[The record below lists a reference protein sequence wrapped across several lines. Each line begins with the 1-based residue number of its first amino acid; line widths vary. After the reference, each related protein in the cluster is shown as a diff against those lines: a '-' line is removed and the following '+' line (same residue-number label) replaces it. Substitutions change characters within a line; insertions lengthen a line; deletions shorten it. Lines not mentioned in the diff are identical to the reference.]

1 VSPPEAV
8 RGMTELDNAVFVKR
22 ATLPCLHIKA
32 ERLSSVKKALE
43 KYAVKIINFKTVQD
57 TEKAGYKCVVLNPSL
72 VSSFKDL
79 QDVESTLTENEVEA
93 GDLVDQQFTLDG
105 SNWKPHEKL
114 KSILPEDEESVTGF
128 SRIGHVV
135 HLNLKDN
142 LRSYKTV
149 IGQVLLEMKGIRTVV
164 TKTSNIDNT
173 YRNFEFEVLAGD
185 NDLDVTVKENGV
197 SFSFNFSKVYWNPRL
212 STEHER
218 IVNRLGPNSILF
230 DACAGVGPFSIPAA
244 KKCRVFAND
253 LNPDSFNALELNA
266 KKNKIKKDRI
276 TCFNLD
282 AREFIRTVFVEQ
294 LASLVK
300 NGEGTKDIHVTMN
313 LPALAVTFLDVFQGL
328 LVGREELD
336 VEGLPLPLVHVYTFS
351 KAEDC
356 VAEVQERVEEY
367 LGSSLDSAHLE
378 GVAYVRNVAPNKEM
392 MRASFKVPRSVLF
405 NKTVGKRKEGFSD
418 DNLAAKKIR

>member
-1 VSPPEAV
+1 
-8 RGMTELDNAVFVKR
+8 M
-22 ATLPCLHIKA
+22 
-32 ERLSSVKKALE
+32 
-43 KYAVKIINFKTVQD
+43 
-57 TEKAGYKCVVLNPSL
+57 
-72 VSSFKDL
+72 
-79 QDVESTLTENEVEA
+79 
-93 GDLVDQQFTLDG
+93 
-105 SNWKPHEKL
+105 
-114 KSILPEDEESVTGF
+114 TGF

-351 KAEDC
+351 KA
-356 VAEVQERVEEY
+356 RVTKFIMDMNLDFVCKVY
-367 LGSSLDSAHLE
+367 LLTRKLNWKLE
-378 GVAYVRNVAPNKEM
+378 AQLLFVSMNYNVCPYVSK
-392 MRASFKVPRSVLF
+392 
-405 NKTVGKRKEGFSD
+405 
-418 DNLAAKKIR
+418 